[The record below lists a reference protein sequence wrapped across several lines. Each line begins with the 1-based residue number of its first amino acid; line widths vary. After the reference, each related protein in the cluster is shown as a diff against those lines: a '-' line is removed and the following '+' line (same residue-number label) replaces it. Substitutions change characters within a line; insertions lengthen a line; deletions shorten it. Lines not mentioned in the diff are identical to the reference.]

1 MRSTHSRSR
10 WTRLVGALCRQ
21 FPMNS
26 HATVGRTLAAAF
38 VAGDLDVEGLVE
50 RGSEVL
56 GKRWRWLRPLAQ
68 RVAARF
74 GDRTRP
80 RQTDVAEF
88 IRGDSGFARASRKH
102 ELRVANALSPPS
114 LMCPVPVAKAWP
126 VPSIRTV
133 GQLAEWLG
141 VTVDELEWF
150 ADLRGLE
157 FKRNEGRLRHYHY
170 RPLAKG
176 LGHVRLIEAPKARLK
191 EIQRR
196 ILTDILNQIPPHTA
210 AHGFRRHGSIRS
222 FAAPHVGKA
231 VVLKIDLQDFFPS
244 IRAARIQAVF
254 RTVGY
259 PENVAD
265 LLGGL
270 CTNSA
275 PLDVWDNCCD
285 LPDGRKRHLR
295 WLYAQPHLPQGAPTS
310 PALAN
315 LCAYRLDC
323 RLAGLALASGLLRA
337 GVLR

>member
-10 WTRLVGALCRQ
+10 WTRLVGALCRR

-26 HATVGRTLAAAF
+26 HATVARTLAAAF

-50 RGSEVL
+50 RGSDVL

-88 IRGDSGFARASRKH
+88 IRGYPGFARACRKH

-114 LMCPVPVAKAWP
+114 MMCPVQVAKAWP
-126 VPSIRTV
+126 VPSIRTA

-141 VTVDELEWF
+141 VTVNELDWF

-176 LGHVRLIEAPKARLK
+176 LGHVRLIEAPKAAS
-191 EIQRR
+191 QRDPASR
-196 ILTDILNQIPPHTA
+196 PY
-210 AHGFRRHGSIRS
+210 
-222 FAAPHVGKA
+222 
-231 VVLKIDLQDFFPS
+231 
-244 IRAARIQAVF
+244 
-254 RTVGY
+254 GY
-259 PENVAD
+259 PEPYSSPYGSTRVSSPRFDQKLRRAACRESGCLED
-265 LLGGL
+265 RSTGLLSFHSRGA
-270 CTNSA
+270 NSSDF
-275 PLDVWDNCCD
+275 PN
-285 LPDGRKRHLR
+285 R
-295 WLYAQPHLPQGAPTS
+295 WLPGERSRSA
-310 PALAN
+310 
-315 LCAYRLDC
+315 C
-323 RLAGLALASGLLRA
+323 RSLHELNASRCLGQLL
-337 GVLR
+337 